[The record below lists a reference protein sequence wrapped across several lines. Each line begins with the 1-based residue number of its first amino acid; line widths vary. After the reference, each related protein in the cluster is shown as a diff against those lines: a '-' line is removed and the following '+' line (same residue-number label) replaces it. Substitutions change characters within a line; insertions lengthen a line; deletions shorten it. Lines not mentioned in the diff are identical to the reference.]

1 VDKPTTL
8 SEYLAILRRR
18 KWIVIVM
25 VVVTAVT
32 AVVIS
37 ALQTAQYQ
45 ATTQVLINRA
55 NIVSSISGVTDPS
68 TLGNDPT
75 RFLATQSNVA
85 RSPALAKQ
93 VVSAAGVPGMTARKL
108 LAASSVTAATNAD
121 ILNIAVTSPSPSVAA
136 RLANTYA
143 QRYTQFKTALD
154 TARINDALSKL
165 NPQIK
170 DMAKRGVP
178 TNSPSY
184 AALLEDQSRLETVG
198 RLLANNTQVIR
209 TADGAAKIRP
219 RTKRNAL
226 LGVLF
231 GLVLGVGLSFAAEA
245 FDRRVRSGKEAEA
258 ILGLPLLARLPRPPR
273 QFEKANRLVT
283 IADPTNLEAEA
294 FRKLRTSI
302 EFANFDR
309 RSRTFA
315 IASAAPQEGKSTTVA
330 NLAVTLAR
338 AGRRV
343 ALVDLDLRSPFL
355 HKFFGLPTSPGVAD
369 VVVHNAGLADALREV
384 PLSHETSL
392 VQRLEASANPDPSAA
407 GTNGGS
413 PRGELRVLPVGT
425 AVADPGE
432 FIGRDGIRSLLNEL
446 AEQFDYV
453 LLDTPPFIAV
463 GDAMTLSA
471 YVDALVV
478 VTRLRFVPRSLLE
491 DLARQLDTSRADAIG
506 FVLAGAELE
515 DTYGEARYYYPYPSR
530 ERERGEKLPLARQ
543 RRSQR
548 ERAPEGAAQSAAEPQ
563 TESPPVQRS

>member
-25 VVVTAVT
+25 VVFTALT

-37 ALQTAQYQ
+37 ALQSAQYQ
-45 ATTQVLINRA
+45 ATTHVLINRA

-75 RFLATQSNVA
+75 RFLATQSDVA
-85 RSPALAKQ
+85 RSPTLARQ
-93 VVSAAGVPGMTARKL
+93 IVSAAGVPGMTAGKL
-108 LAASSVTAATNAD
+108 LASSSVNPATNAD
-121 ILNIAVTSPSPSVAA
+121 ILDIAVTNRSPSAA
-136 RLANTYA
+136 VRLANTYA
-143 QRYTQFKTALD
+143 QQYTRFKTSLD

-165 NPQIK
+165 QPKIE

-198 RLLANNTQVIR
+198 QLLANNTQVIR
-209 TADGAAKIRP
+209 TADQAAKVRP

-231 GLVLGVGLSFAAEA
+231 GLVLGVGLTFAADA
-245 FDRRVRSGKEAEA
+245 FDRRLRTGKEAEA

-273 QFEKANRLVT
+273 KLEKANRLVT
-283 IADPTNLEAEA
+283 IADPTSIEAEA

-315 IASAAPQEGKSTTVA
+315 VASAAPQEGKSTTVA

-369 VVVHNAGLADALREV
+369 VVGHNAGLSDALREI
-384 PLSHETSL
+384 PLSRETSL
-392 VQRLEASANPDPSAA
+392 VRHFSASASPDPSAA

-432 FIGRDGIRSLLNEL
+432 FIGRDGIRGLLNEL

-463 GDAMTLSA
+463 GDAMTLSP

-478 VTRLRFVPRSLLE
+478 VTRLRVVPRSLLE

-515 DTYGEARYYYPYPSR
+515 DTYGEARYYYPFPS
-530 ERERGEKLPLARQ
+530 
-543 RRSQR
+543 SR
-548 ERAPEGAAQSAAEPQ
+548 ERAPEAAPHSATERQ
-563 TESPPVQRS
+563 TESPPAQQS